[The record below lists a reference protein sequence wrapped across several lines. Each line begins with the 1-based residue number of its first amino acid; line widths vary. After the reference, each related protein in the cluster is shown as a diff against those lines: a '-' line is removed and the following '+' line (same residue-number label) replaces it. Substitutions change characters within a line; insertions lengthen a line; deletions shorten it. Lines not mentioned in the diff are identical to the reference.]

1 MQVSAFNS
9 GRLVEVVRAAWNRV
23 VVGSEAPPF
32 GMIGYSE
39 VFAGLGVLGVEMHSL
54 WFDTNV
60 D

>member
-1 MQVSAFNS
+1 
-9 GRLVEVVRAAWNRV
+9 VE
-23 VVGSEAPPF
+23 EAPPF

-39 VFAGLGVLGVEMHSL
+39 VFAGLGVLGAEMHSL